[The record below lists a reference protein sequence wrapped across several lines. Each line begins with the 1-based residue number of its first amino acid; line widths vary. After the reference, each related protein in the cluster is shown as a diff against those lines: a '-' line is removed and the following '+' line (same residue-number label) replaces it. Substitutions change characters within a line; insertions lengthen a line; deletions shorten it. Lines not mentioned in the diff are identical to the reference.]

1 MKRIALTTLMVA
13 YTFFGYSQEES
24 PKEDNEEQTTF
35 KKFTDNLSGSF
46 ESNAQWYLNDKETGR
61 FDEDEHVRANS
72 YLRLDYNFLE
82 NFTVGIQGESYAPEP
97 LLNYSPI
104 YDKRIGLAQFYANY
118 KTKKLDITAG
128 YFYEQFGSGLILRF
142 WEDRALGINNSLRGG
157 RIKYA
162 PTDFL
167 ELTGLY
173 GQQRK
178 GFSVTDSDIFGF
190 NAEFSI
196 SSLLNSEKIN
206 NLNLGLSYVGK
217 KEDYTSPN
225 PGNPYESNVPEM
237 INSFSGRIDFALN
250 KFYTSAEY
258 IYKSDDV
265 RLNNTLPNITTF
277 AENKKFDGNAILWT
291 AGYSQKGLGISYTF
305 RRLEGMRFF
314 SEREAANATN
324 NPTQQLTINYVPGL
338 TKQHDY
344 TLTNIYVYQA
354 QPGISIENY
363 ESPRMKAGE
372 IGNQIDFFY
381 KFKRGS
387 TLGGKYGTKVSLNY
401 SYWANLGTTVNDPD
415 GVPFFASDN
424 LTYESDFLNFKNKIF
439 TDLNIEVRKKWS
451 PKLSSQF
458 TYINLYYNKD
468 FLESKADGSEVR
480 AWIGVAESTY
490 KFGKGKSLRLEL
502 QHLSTNDDARN
513 WAGGTIEFFLNSK
526 FGVYLNDSY
535 NYEDSKITENTKIH
549 LFNLGGSYTFGY
561 SRGAFRAAL
570 NYGRQRG
577 GLLCVGGV
585 CRPVSKNTG
594 LTLNLNAS
602 F

>member
-1 MKRIALTTLMVA
+1 MVA
-13 YTFFGYSQEES
+13 CSFLGYSQEES
-24 PKEDNEEQTTF
+24 PNQEDTEKKTTF
-35 KKFTDNLSGSF
+35 NKFTDKLSGSF
-46 ESNAQWYLNDKETGR
+46 ESNAQWYLNDKETGK
-61 FDEDEHVRANS
+61 FDEEEHVRANS

-82 NFTVGIQGESYAPEP
+82 NFTVGIQAESYAPEP

-157 RIKYA
+157 RIKYS

-167 ELTGLY
+167 ELTALY

-190 NAEFSI
+190 NTEISI
-196 SSLLNSEKIN
+196 SSLMNSEKIN

-225 PGNPYESNVPEM
+225 PGNPDESNVPEM

-258 IYKSDDV
+258 VYKTDDV
-265 RLNNTLPNITTF
+265 RLNNNLPNITTF
-277 AENKKFDGNAILWT
+277 SEKKKFDGSAILWT
-291 AGYSQKGLGISYTF
+291 AGYSQKGLGLSYTF

-314 SEREAANATN
+314 SEREASNANN
-324 NPTQQLTINYVPGL
+324 NPTQQLTINYLPGL

-354 QPGISIENY
+354 QPGFSVENY
-363 ESPRMKAGE
+363 ESPRIKAGE

-387 TLGGKYGTKVSLNY
+387 ALGGKYGTKVSLNY
-401 SYWANLGTTVNDPD
+401 SYWASLGTKTIDPD

-535 NYEDSKITENTKIH
+535 NYEESKIPENTKIH
-549 LFNLGGSYTFGY
+549 LFNIGGSYTFGY